1 MRYGTVILGLS
12 AILAVWG
19 VRPLGAQSIGLISG
33 HARPQAGQPYTQHSV
48 QARDIHTGE
57 IVATSKLD
65 ENTAEY
71 ELASLP
77 EGSFLVDLLDSDGG
91 VLGVFNWS
99 SQHLDD
105 EVLRCRNG
113 DGEG

>member
-91 VLGVFNWS
+91 VLAGFKGS
-99 SQHLDD
+99 SQH
-105 EVLRCRNG
+105 VLAGVRVAVR
-113 DGEG
+113 